1 MKWTYSIKNKL
12 MASMVLLALCLLVLL
27 SNYLDRLHTTN
38 VKNSISTMYEDR
50 LIVEDYIL
58 KMTTNVYQIRELLNS
73 DIESS
78 QKDIAV
84 SNLTLDFKNIFII
97 YSKTRLTKTEKATA
111 VELIDNFRKLERI
124 LLNNKNVPVIYTD
137 KILSNLNK
145 LSAIQLNE
153 SKLIMEQVESQYATI
168 KTSSQFA
175 FAIIIIILMVLQV
188 LVFSGD
194 SLIPL
199 FKPKD
204 PRLN

>member
-1 MKWTYSIKNKL
+1 
-12 MASMVLLALCLLVLL
+12 MVLLALCLLVLL

>member
-1 MKWTYSIKNKL
+1 
-12 MASMVLLALCLLVLL
+12 MVLLALCLLVLL

-111 VELIDNFRKLERI
+111 VELIANFRKLERI

-145 LSAIQLNE
+145 LSAIQLDE

>member
-1 MKWTYSIKNKL
+1 
-12 MASMVLLALCLLVLL
+12 MVLLALCLLVLL

-111 VELIDNFRKLERI
+111 VELIANFRKLERI

>member
-145 LSAIQLNE
+145 LSAIQLDE

>member
-1 MKWTYSIKNKL
+1 
-12 MASMVLLALCLLVLL
+12 MVLLALCLLVLL

-84 SNLTLDFKNIFII
+84 SNLTLDFKNIFIV

-145 LSAIQLNE
+145 LSAIQLDE

>member
-1 MKWTYSIKNKL
+1 
-12 MASMVLLALCLLVLL
+12 MVLLALCLLVLL

-97 YSKTRLTKTEKATA
+97 YSKTRLTKTEKVTA